1 MLRDRIATLFQK
13 HDPALR
19 QVILD
24 VLEVEQEFISMER
37 PRGIYDRIDEI
48 VSKTAEIELQRQGEE
63 EA

>member
-1 MLRDRIATLFQK
+1 MLRDRIATLFQQ

-19 QVILD
+19 QLILD

-48 VSKTAEIELQRQGEE
+48 VTTIADVELQRNGEE
-63 EA
+63 EG